1 MVEKKERR
9 TSLLPRIS
17 VTRPVT
23 VTMCLVGLMVIGLV
37 AYWRIPIQAWASGN
51 DWNRFW
57 VDVAQEN
64 ASVQER
70 FNTIALPMEQH
81 MRTVRE
87 LSDIYA
93 FAGDP
98 WAGVELKFH
107 RGTDMREAYVRVA
120 DRLEHAKLDLPEE
133 VRDRIKVYS
142 WNQETD
148 SEVIWT
154 GLSIP
159 EDIVNK
165 EQWVQTHVLDPIER
179 VDGVAKTSVWG
190 FENKEVLILV
200 DQERLRTHGIETHE
214 LVASLQQDNF
224 SLSGGHV
231 QEGGKRFYVRSLAHY
246 QSLKE
251 IEDIVVQSRYS
262 STQVRLKDVA
272 DVVYAAP
279 PQDRVWRVDGQR
291 NLGLDVYKESG
302 ENIVDLCK
310 RIVVKMEEIEAN
322 TPAAFRLFY
331 SEGKLIEDSM
341 DNLKI
346 TGLWG
351 GLFAALVLLFFLR
364 TLRMTALIT
373 LSIPLCVM
381 MTITVLYF
389 MGWTLNLLTMMG
401 LMVGVGMVVDNAIV
415 IVENIYR
422 LRAEGEDPRGASIH
436 GASEVGL
443 AITMATLTTVVVFLP
458 MMLMN
463 DSFDM
468 KFLLSKIG
476 MPVVFALVASLF
488 VALLFIPLAAQRFG
502 DVVVRP
508 DPKSIALVRRIYRRG
523 LNWVVH
529 HRRDAFLMVVVLFAT
544 IYFPYQNV
552 KKTDKMRFSS
562 NRVTVRMYGPNNFS
576 LEEMDK
582 IASDLEVY
590 VNERRDRYKIKNVMT
605 YFRRGYINLRMNI
618 EEDPH
623 QEWWY
628 AVYRWARV
636 LIGFPIDRWM
646 TRQEIID
653 ELNKDVPRYVGF
665 RVSVESR
672 NSGGR
677 DPYVGLYLY
686 GPDFEKLE
694 DMLGEVER
702 RLQQIPSVTSLQ
714 SDLEFGKDEIR
725 IRVNR
730 AQAKKHGIPAERIS
744 RTLAY
749 QLRGATLPRFQTD
762 DHEVNVQLILD
773 ESDRQSLVQLKN
785 FMFVT
790 DAGKK
795 LPLSSFAT
803 FEMTKGPSHIFRHN
817 GRNRLRVRVY
827 TTKDDMEGLYQEI
840 DRVMEGFTLP
850 RGYEW
855 NKGERYS
862 LYSRESQA
870 MTFAVIMAIVFVFL
884 LMGVLFE
891 SVILPFAVIFSIP
904 FSFLGVYWGL
914 WLTGTT
920 MDFMSNVG
928 AIVLIGVVVNNAIVL
943 VDMINRLRGAGM
955 DRMEAIMAAGH
966 NRFRPILMTTC
977 TTVFGLFPMAIGSS
991 TMMGMP
997 YAPLGIT
1004 MMGGLIV
1011 STALTLFV
1019 IPLFYVLLDDLRG
1032 SLKRIAAVSFQR
1044 SEPWVDDPAQ
1054 AAD

>member
-1 MVEKKERR
+1 MVNKNEKR

-57 VDVAQEN
+57 VDVATEN

-70 FNTIALPMEQH
+70 FNTIALPMERH

-120 DRLEHAKLDLPEE
+120 DRLEHARLDLPEE
-133 VRDRIKVYS
+133 VRDQIKVYS

-165 EQWVQTHVLDPIER
+165 EQWVQTHILDPIER
-179 VDGVAKTSVWG
+179 IDGVAKTSVWG

-262 STQVRLKDVA
+262 STQVRLRDVA

-279 PQDRVWRVDGQR
+279 PRERVWRVDGQR
-291 NLGLDVYKESG
+291 NLGLDIYKESG

-310 RIVVKMEEIEAN
+310 RIVMKMEEIEAN
-322 TPAAFRLFY
+322 TPAVFRLFY

-341 DNLKI
+341 DNLKV

-364 TLRMTALIT
+364 ALRMTALIT

-389 MGWTLNLLTMMG
+389 MGWSLNLLTMMG

-422 LRAEGEDPRGASIH
+422 LRAEGKDPSGASIH

-502 DVVVRP
+502 DAVVRP
-508 DPKSIALVRRIYRRG
+508 DPKSIAFVRRIYRRG
-523 LNWVVH
+523 LNWVIH
-529 HRRDAFLMVVVLFAT
+529 HRRDAFLMVLVLFAT

-552 KKTDKMRFSS
+552 KKTDQMRFSS
-562 NRVTVRMYGPNNFS
+562 NRVTIRMYGPNNFS
-576 LEEMDK
+576 LEEMDE

-605 YFRRGYINLRMNI
+605 YFRRGYINLRMNL

-628 AVYRWARV
+628 TVYRWARV

-653 ELNKDVPRYVGF
+653 ELNKEVPRYVGF

-677 DPYVGLYLY
+677 DPYVRVYLY

-773 ESDRQSLVQLKN
+773 ESDRQSLAQLKN

-790 DAGKK
+790 DTGEK

-803 FEMTKGPSHIFRHN
+803 FEITKGPGHIFRHN

-827 TTKDDMEGLYQEI
+827 TTKDDVEGLYQEI

-862 LYSRESQA
+862 QYSRESQA
-870 MTFAVIMAIVFVFL
+870 MTFAVIMAVVFVFL

-943 VDMINRLRGAGM
+943 VDMINRLRQAGM
-955 DRMEAIMAAGH
+955 DRAAAIMAAGH

-1032 SLKRIAAVSFQR
+1032 LLKRIAAVSFRR
-1044 SEPWVDDPAQ
+1044 SGSWADDPAQ

>member
-1 MVEKKERR
+1 MVEKKDKR

-64 ASVQER
+64 ASIQER
-70 FNTIALPMEQH
+70 FNTIALPMERH

-120 DRLEHAKLDLPEE
+120 DRLEHARLDLPEE

-179 VDGVAKTSVWG
+179 IDGVAKTSVWG

-200 DQERLRTHGIETHE
+200 DQERLRTHGIETYE

-262 STQVRLKDVA
+262 STQVRLRDVA

-279 PQDRVWRVDGQR
+279 PRDRVWRVDGQR

-322 TPAAFRLFY
+322 TPAVFRLFY

-341 DNLKI
+341 DNLKV

-364 TLRMTALIT
+364 ALRMTALIT

-389 MGWTLNLLTMMG
+389 MGWSLNLLTMMG

-443 AITMATLTTVVVFLP
+443 AIAMATLTTVVVFLP

-502 DVVVRP
+502 DVVVRS
-508 DPKSIALVRRIYRRG
+508 DPKSIAFVRRIYRRG
-523 LNWVVH
+523 LNWVIH
-529 HRRDAFLMVVVLFAT
+529 HRRDAFLMVLVLFAT
-544 IYFPYQNV
+544 IYFPMENV

-562 NRVTVRMYGPNNFS
+562 NRVTIRMYGPNNFS

-590 VNERRDRYKIKNVMT
+590 VNEQRDRYKIKNVMT
-605 YFRRGYINLRMNI
+605 YFRRGYINLRMNL

-636 LIGFPIDRWM
+636 LIGFPIEQWM

-653 ELNKDVPRYVGF
+653 ELNKEVPRYVGF

-677 DPYVGLYLY
+677 DPYVSVYLY

-790 DAGKK
+790 DTGEK

-803 FEMTKGPSHIFRHN
+803 FEITKGPGHIFRHN
-817 GRNRLRVRVY
+817 GRNRLRMRVY
-827 TTKDDMEGLYQEI
+827 TTKADVEGLYQEV
-840 DRVMEGFTLP
+840 DRVMDGFTLP

-855 NKGERYS
+855 NKGERHS
-862 LYSRESQA
+862 QYSRESQA
-870 MTFAVIMAIVFVFL
+870 MTFAVIMAVVFVFL

-943 VDMINRLRGAGM
+943 VDMINRLRQAGM
-955 DRMEAIMAAGH
+955 DRAAAIMAAGH

>member
-1 MVEKKERR
+1 MVEKNEKR

-57 VDVAQEN
+57 VDVATEN

-70 FNTIALPMEQH
+70 FYTIALPMERH

-120 DRLEHAKLDLPEE
+120 DRLEHARLDLPEE
-133 VRDRIKVYS
+133 VRDQIKVYS

-159 EDIVNK
+159 DDIVNK

-179 VDGVAKTSVWG
+179 IDGVAKTSVWG

-200 DQERLRTHGIETHE
+200 DQERLRTHSIETHE

-251 IEDIVVQSRYS
+251 IEDIVVQGRYS
-262 STQVRLKDVA
+262 SAQVRLKDVA

-322 TPAAFRLFY
+322 TPAVFRLFY

-341 DNLKI
+341 DNLKV

-364 TLRMTALIT
+364 ALRMTALIT

-389 MGWTLNLLTMMG
+389 MGWSLNLLTMMG

-422 LRAEGEDPRGASIH
+422 LRAEGEEPRGASIH

-488 VALLFIPLAAQRFG
+488 VALLFIPLASQRFG
-502 DVVVRP
+502 DAVVRS
-508 DPKSIALVRRIYRRG
+508 DPKSIAFVRRIYRRG
-523 LNWVVH
+523 LNWVIH
-529 HRRDAFLMVVVLFAT
+529 HRRDAFLVVLVLFAT

-552 KKTDKMRFSS
+552 KKTDQMRFSS
-562 NRVTVRMYGPNNFS
+562 NRVTIRMYGPNNFS

-605 YFRRGYINLRMNI
+605 YFRSGYINLRMNL

-628 AVYRWARV
+628 AVYRWACA

-653 ELNKDVPRYVGF
+653 ELNVEVPRYVGF

-672 NSGGR
+672 SSGGR
-677 DPYVGLYLY
+677 DPYVSVYLY

-694 DMLGEVER
+694 DVLGEVER

-730 AQAKKHGIPAERIS
+730 AQAKKHGISAERIS

-790 DAGKK
+790 DAGEK

-803 FEMTKGPSHIFRHN
+803 FEITKGPGHIFRHN

-827 TTKDDMEGLYQEI
+827 TTKDDVEGLYQEV
-840 DRVMEGFTLP
+840 DRVMDGFTLP

-862 LYSRESQA
+862 QYSRESQA

-943 VDMINRLRGAGM
+943 VDMINRLRQSGM
-955 DRMEAIMAAGH
+955 DRAAAIMAAGH

-1004 MMGGLIV
+1004 MMGGLMV

-1019 IPLFYVLLDDLRG
+1019 VPLFYVLLDDLRG
-1032 SLKRIAAVSFQR
+1032 LLKRIAAVSFQR
-1044 SEPWVDDPAQ
+1044 SGAWVDDPVQ

>member
-1 MVEKKERR
+1 MVEKNEKR

-57 VDVAQEN
+57 VDVATEN

-70 FNTIALPMEQH
+70 FNTIALPMERH

-120 DRLEHAKLDLPEE
+120 DRLEHARLDLPEE
-133 VRDRIKVYS
+133 VRDQIKVYS

-165 EQWVQTHVLDPIER
+165 EQWVQTHILDPIER
-179 VDGVAKTSVWG
+179 IDGVAKTSVWG

-200 DQERLRTHGIETHE
+200 DQERLRTHSIETHE

-251 IEDIVVQSRYS
+251 IENIVVQSRYS
-262 STQVRLKDVA
+262 SAQVRLRDVA

-279 PQDRVWRVDGQR
+279 PRDRVWRVDGQR
-291 NLGLDVYKESG
+291 NLGLDIYKESG

-322 TPAAFRLFY
+322 TPAVFRLFY

-341 DNLKI
+341 DNLKV

-364 TLRMTALIT
+364 ALRMTALIT

-389 MGWTLNLLTMMG
+389 MGWSLNLLTMMG

-422 LRAEGEDPRGASIH
+422 LRAEGEEPRGASIH

-502 DVVVRP
+502 DAVVRP
-508 DPKSIALVRRIYRRG
+508 DPKSIAFVRRIYRRG
-523 LNWVVH
+523 LNWVIH
-529 HRRDAFLMVVVLFAT
+529 HRRDAFLVVLVLFAT

-562 NRVTVRMYGPNNFS
+562 NRVTIRMYGPNNFS

-605 YFRRGYINLRMNI
+605 YFRRGYINLRMNL

-628 AVYRWARV
+628 AVYRWACNS
-636 LIGFPIDRWM
+636 IGFPIERWM

-653 ELNKDVPRYVGF
+653 ELNKEVPRYVGF

-672 NSGGR
+672 SSGGR
-677 DPYVGLYLY
+677 DPYVGVYLY

-790 DAGKK
+790 DAGEK

-803 FEMTKGPSHIFRHN
+803 FEITKGPGHIFRHN

-827 TTKDDMEGLYQEI
+827 TTKDDVEGLYQEV

-855 NKGERYS
+855 NKGERHS
-862 LYSRESQA
+862 QYSRESQA
-870 MTFAVIMAIVFVFL
+870 MTFAVIMAVVFVFL

-943 VDMINRLRGAGM
+943 VDMINRLRQVGM
-955 DRMEAIMAAGH
+955 DRTAAIMAAGY

-1032 SLKRIAAVSFQR
+1032 LLKRIASVSFRR
-1044 SEPWVDDPAQ
+1044 SEAWMDDPVQ

>member
-23 VTMCLVGLMVIGLV
+23 VTMCLVGLMVIGMV

-351 GLFAALVLLFFLR
+351 GLFAALLLLFFLR

-552 KKTDKMRFSS
+552 KKTDKMSFSS

>member
-1 MVEKKERR
+1 
-9 TSLLPRIS
+9 
-17 VTRPVT
+17 
-23 VTMCLVGLMVIGLV
+23 
-37 AYWRIPIQAWASGN
+37 
-51 DWNRFW
+51 
-57 VDVAQEN
+57 
-64 ASVQER
+64 
-70 FNTIALPMEQH
+70 
-81 MRTVRE
+81 
-87 LSDIYA
+87 
-93 FAGDP
+93 
-98 WAGVELKFH
+98 
-107 RGTDMREAYVRVA
+107 
-120 DRLEHAKLDLPEE
+120 
-133 VRDRIKVYS
+133 
-142 WNQETD
+142 
-148 SEVIWT
+148 
-154 GLSIP
+154 
-159 EDIVNK
+159 
-165 EQWVQTHVLDPIER
+165 
-179 VDGVAKTSVWG
+179 
-190 FENKEVLILV
+190 
-200 DQERLRTHGIETHE
+200 
-214 LVASLQQDNF
+214 
-224 SLSGGHV
+224 
-231 QEGGKRFYVRSLAHY
+231 
-246 QSLKE
+246 
-251 IEDIVVQSRYS
+251 
-262 STQVRLKDVA
+262 
-272 DVVYAAP
+272 
-279 PQDRVWRVDGQR
+279 
-291 NLGLDVYKESG
+291 
-302 ENIVDLCK
+302 
-310 RIVVKMEEIEAN
+310 
-322 TPAAFRLFY
+322 
-331 SEGKLIEDSM
+331 
-341 DNLKI
+341 
-346 TGLWG
+346 
-351 GLFAALVLLFFLR
+351 
-364 TLRMTALIT
+364 
-373 LSIPLCVM
+373 
-381 MTITVLYF
+381 
-389 MGWTLNLLTMMG
+389 
-401 LMVGVGMVVDNAIV
+401 MVVDNAIV

-502 DVVVRP
+502 DVVVRA
-508 DPKSIALVRRIYRRG
+508 DPKSIAFVRRIYRRG
-523 LNWVVH
+523 LNWVIH
-529 HRRDAFLMVVVLFAT
+529 HRRDAFLMVLVLFAT
-544 IYFPYQNV
+544 IYFPMENV

-562 NRVTVRMYGPNNFS
+562 NRVTIRMYGPNNFS

-590 VNERRDRYKIKNVMT
+590 VNEQRDRYKIKNVMT
-605 YFRRGYINLRMNI
+605 YFRRGYINLRMNL

-628 AVYRWARV
+628 AVYRWAHGV
-636 LIGFPIDRWM
+636 IGFPIEQWM

-653 ELNKDVPRYVGF
+653 ELNKEVPRYVGF

-677 DPYVGLYLY
+677 DPYVSVYLY

-790 DAGKK
+790 DAGEK

-803 FEMTKGPSHIFRHN
+803 FEITKGPGHIFRHN

-827 TTKDDMEGLYQEI
+827 TTKADVEGLYQEV

-855 NKGERYS
+855 NKGERHS

-870 MTFAVIMAIVFVFL
+870 MTFAVIMAVVFVFL

-943 VDMINRLRGAGM
+943 VDMINRLRQAGM
-955 DRMEAIMAAGH
+955 DRAAAIMAAGH

-1032 SLKRIAAVSFQR
+1032 LLKRIAAVSFQR

>member
-1 MVEKKERR
+1 MVEKNEKR

-120 DRLEHAKLDLPEE
+120 DRLEHARLDLPEE

-179 VDGVAKTSVWG
+179 IDGVAKTSVWG

-200 DQERLRTHGIETHE
+200 DQERLRTHGIETYE

-262 STQVRLKDVA
+262 STQVRLRDVA

-279 PQDRVWRVDGQR
+279 PRDRVWRVDGQR

-322 TPAAFRLFY
+322 TPAVFRLFY

-341 DNLKI
+341 DNLKV

-364 TLRMTALIT
+364 ALRMTALIT
-373 LSIPLCVM
+373 LSIPMCVM

-389 MGWTLNLLTMMG
+389 VGWSLNLLTMMG

-422 LRAEGEDPRGASIH
+422 LRGRG
-436 GASEVGL
+436 
-443 AITMATLTTVVVFLP
+443 
-458 MMLMN
+458 
-463 DSFDM
+463 
-468 KFLLSKIG
+468 
-476 MPVVFALVASLF
+476 
-488 VALLFIPLAAQRFG
+488 
-502 DVVVRP
+502 
-508 DPKSIALVRRIYRRG
+508 
-523 LNWVVH
+523 
-529 HRRDAFLMVVVLFAT
+529 
-544 IYFPYQNV
+544 
-552 KKTDKMRFSS
+552 
-562 NRVTVRMYGPNNFS
+562 
-576 LEEMDK
+576 
-582 IASDLEVY
+582 
-590 VNERRDRYKIKNVMT
+590 
-605 YFRRGYINLRMNI
+605 
-618 EEDPH
+618 
-623 QEWWY
+623 
-628 AVYRWARV
+628 
-636 LIGFPIDRWM
+636 
-646 TRQEIID
+646 
-653 ELNKDVPRYVGF
+653 
-665 RVSVESR
+665 
-672 NSGGR
+672 
-677 DPYVGLYLY
+677 
-686 GPDFEKLE
+686 
-694 DMLGEVER
+694 
-702 RLQQIPSVTSLQ
+702 
-714 SDLEFGKDEIR
+714 
-725 IRVNR
+725 
-730 AQAKKHGIPAERIS
+730 
-744 RTLAY
+744 
-749 QLRGATLPRFQTD
+749 
-762 DHEVNVQLILD
+762 
-773 ESDRQSLVQLKN
+773 
-785 FMFVT
+785 
-790 DAGKK
+790 
-795 LPLSSFAT
+795 
-803 FEMTKGPSHIFRHN
+803 
-817 GRNRLRVRVY
+817 
-827 TTKDDMEGLYQEI
+827 
-840 DRVMEGFTLP
+840 
-850 RGYEW
+850 
-855 NKGERYS
+855 
-862 LYSRESQA
+862 
-870 MTFAVIMAIVFVFL
+870 
-884 LMGVLFE
+884 
-891 SVILPFAVIFSIP
+891 
-904 FSFLGVYWGL
+904 
-914 WLTGTT
+914 
-920 MDFMSNVG
+920 
-928 AIVLIGVVVNNAIVL
+928 
-943 VDMINRLRGAGM
+943 
-955 DRMEAIMAAGH
+955 
-966 NRFRPILMTTC
+966 
-977 TTVFGLFPMAIGSS
+977 
-991 TMMGMP
+991 
-997 YAPLGIT
+997 
-1004 MMGGLIV
+1004 
-1011 STALTLFV
+1011 
-1019 IPLFYVLLDDLRG
+1019 
-1032 SLKRIAAVSFQR
+1032 
-1044 SEPWVDDPAQ
+1044 
-1054 AAD
+1054 

>member
-23 VTMCLVGLMVIGLV
+23 VTMCLVGLMVIGIV

-159 EDIVNK
+159 KDIVNK

-231 QEGGKRFYVRSLAHY
+231 REGGKRFYVRSLAHY

-310 RIVVKMEEIEAN
+310 RIVVKIEEIEAN
-322 TPAAFRLFY
+322 TPAVFRLFY

-341 DNLKI
+341 DNLKV

-476 MPVVFALVASLF
+476 IPVVFALVASLF

-552 KKTDKMRFSS
+552 KKTDKMSFSS

-636 LIGFPIDRWM
+636 SIGFPIERWM

-827 TTKDDMEGLYQEI
+827 TTKDDVEGLYQEI

>member
-23 VTMCLVGLMVIGLV
+23 VTMCLVGLMVIGMV

-476 MPVVFALVASLF
+476 IPVVFALVASLF

-636 LIGFPIDRWM
+636 LIGFPIERWM

-1032 SLKRIAAVSFQR
+1032 SLKRIAAASFQR

>member
-1 MVEKKERR
+1 MAEKNEKR

-57 VDVAQEN
+57 VDVATEN

-70 FNTIALPMEQH
+70 FNTIALPMERH

-120 DRLEHAKLDLPEE
+120 DRLEHARLDLPEE
-133 VRDRIKVYS
+133 VRDQIKVYS

-159 EDIVNK
+159 EDIVDK

-179 VDGVAKTSVWG
+179 IDGVAKTSVWG

-224 SLSGGHV
+224 SLSGGQV

-262 STQVRLKDVA
+262 SVQVRLRDVA

-279 PQDRVWRVDGQR
+279 PRDRVWRVDGQR

-310 RIVVKMEEIEAN
+310 RIVMKMEEIEAN
-322 TPAAFRLFY
+322 TPAVFRLFY

-341 DNLKI
+341 DNLKV

-364 TLRMTALIT
+364 ALRMTALIT

-389 MGWTLNLLTMMG
+389 MGWSLNLLTMMG

-422 LRAEGEDPRGASIH
+422 LRAEGKEPRGASIH

-508 DPKSIALVRRIYRRG
+508 DPKSIAFCPPHLSARFELGYSPSARCVSRG
-523 LNWVVH
+523 AGFVCYDLFSISE
-529 HRRDAFLMVVVLFAT
+529 REEDRSDAFF
-544 IYFPYQNV
+544 F
-552 KKTDKMRFSS
+552 
-562 NRVTVRMYGPNNFS
+562 
-576 LEEMDK
+576 
-582 IASDLEVY
+582 
-590 VNERRDRYKIKNVMT
+590 
-605 YFRRGYINLRMNI
+605 
-618 EEDPH
+618 
-623 QEWWY
+623 
-628 AVYRWARV
+628 
-636 LIGFPIDRWM
+636 
-646 TRQEIID
+646 
-653 ELNKDVPRYVGF
+653 
-665 RVSVESR
+665 ESR
-672 NSGGR
+672 N
-677 DPYVGLYLY
+677 
-686 GPDFEKLE
+686 
-694 DMLGEVER
+694 
-702 RLQQIPSVTSLQ
+702 
-714 SDLEFGKDEIR
+714 
-725 IRVNR
+725 
-730 AQAKKHGIPAERIS
+730 H
-744 RTLAY
+744 
-749 QLRGATLPRFQTD
+749 
-762 DHEVNVQLILD
+762 
-773 ESDRQSLVQLKN
+773 
-785 FMFVT
+785 
-790 DAGKK
+790 
-795 LPLSSFAT
+795 
-803 FEMTKGPSHIFRHN
+803 SH
-817 GRNRLRVRVY
+817 VR
-827 TTKDDMEGLYQEI
+827 
-840 DRVMEGFTLP
+840 
-850 RGYEW
+850 
-855 NKGERYS
+855 
-862 LYSRESQA
+862 SQ
-870 MTFAVIMAIVFVFL
+870 
-884 LMGVLFE
+884 
-891 SVILPFAVIFSIP
+891 
-904 FSFLGVYWGL
+904 
-914 WLTGTT
+914 
-920 MDFMSNVG
+920 
-928 AIVLIGVVVNNAIVL
+928 
-943 VDMINRLRGAGM
+943 
-955 DRMEAIMAAGH
+955 
-966 NRFRPILMTTC
+966 
-977 TTVFGLFPMAIGSS
+977 
-991 TMMGMP
+991 
-997 YAPLGIT
+997 
-1004 MMGGLIV
+1004 
-1011 STALTLFV
+1011 
-1019 IPLFYVLLDDLRG
+1019 
-1032 SLKRIAAVSFQR
+1032 
-1044 SEPWVDDPAQ
+1044 
-1054 AAD
+1054 

>member
-476 MPVVFALVASLF
+476 IPVVFALVASLF

-552 KKTDKMRFSS
+552 KKTDKMSFSS

>member
-1 MVEKKERR
+1 MTNKQTKS
-9 TSLLPRIS
+9 SLLPRIS
-17 VTRPVT
+17 IMRPVT

-70 FNTIALPMEQH
+70 FHTIALPMERH

-93 FAGDP
+93 FAGNP

-107 RGTDMREAYVRVA
+107 RGTDMRDAYTRVA

-159 EDIVNK
+159 EEIADK
-165 EQWVQTHVLDPIER
+165 EQWVQTHVIDPIER
-179 VDGVAKTSVWG
+179 IDGVAKTSIWG
-190 FENKEVLILV
+190 FEDKEVLILV
-200 DQERLRTHGIETHE
+200 DQERMRTHGIETHE

-224 SLSGGHV
+224 SLSAGHIR
-231 QEGGKRFYVRSLAHY
+231 EGGKRLYVRSLAHY
-246 QSLKE
+246 QSLTE
-251 IEDIVVQSRYS
+251 IETIAVQSRH
-262 STQVRLKDVA
+262 STRQVRLKDVA

-279 PQDRVWRVDGQR
+279 PRDRVWRVDGQR

-310 RIVVKMEEIEAN
+310 RVVGEMARIEAT

-341 DNLKI
+341 DNLKV

-364 TLRMTALIT
+364 AVRMTALIT

-381 MTITVLYF
+381 LTVTVLYF
-389 MGWTLNLLTMMG
+389 MGWSLNLLTMMG

-422 LRAEGEDPRGASIH
+422 LRASGEDARRASIY

-502 DVVVRP
+502 DVVVRA
-508 DPKSIALVRRIYRRG
+508 DPKSIAVARSLYGRC
-523 LNWVVH
+523 LNWAIH
-529 HRRDAFLMVVVLFAT
+529 HRRDAFLIALLLFAT
-544 IYFPYQNV
+544 IVFPIEKV
-552 KKTDKMRFSS
+552 KKTDKMSFSS
-562 NRVTVRMYGPNNFS
+562 NRVTIRMYGPNNFS

-582 IASDLEVY
+582 IARDLENY

-605 YFRRGYINLRMNI
+605 YFRRGYINLRMNL

-623 QEWWY
+623 RAWWY
-628 AVYRWARV
+628 AVYRWARKG
-636 LIGFPIDRWM
+636 IGFPVAQWM
-646 TRQEIID
+646 TRKAIID
-653 ELNKDVPRYVGF
+653 ELNRDVPRYVGF

-672 NSGGR
+672 SSGGR
-677 DPYVGLYLY
+677 DPYVSVYLY

-702 RLQQIPSVTSLQ
+702 RLQQIPAVTSLQ

-725 IRVNR
+725 IRINR
-730 AQAKKHGIPAERIS
+730 VQAKKHGIPAERIS

-762 DHEVNVQLILD
+762 DHEVDVQLILD

-785 FMFVT
+785 FTFVT
-790 DAGKK
+790 DAGEK

-803 FEMTKGPSHIFRHN
+803 FEITKGPSHIFRHN

-827 TTKDDMEGLYQEI
+827 TTKADIDGMYREI
-840 DRVMEGFTLP
+840 DDAMDGFTLP

-855 NKGERYS
+855 NKGERHS
-862 LYSRESQA
+862 EYSRESQA
-870 MTFAVIMAIVFVFL
+870 MTFAIVMAITFVFL

-891 SVILPFAVIFSIP
+891 SVILPFAVIFAIP
-904 FSFLGVYWGL
+904 FSFLGVYWAL

-920 MDFMSNVG
+920 MDFMANVG

-943 VDMINRLRGAGM
+943 VDMINRSRLSGM
-955 DRMEAIMAAGH
+955 DRTEAIRAAGH

-977 TTVFGLFPMAIGSS
+977 TTVFGLFPMAIGNS

-1019 IPLFYVLLDDLRG
+1019 IPLFYILLDDLRG
-1032 SLKRIAAVSFQR
+1032 ALKRIAALSFQR
-1044 SEPWVDDPAQ
+1044 STRWTDDAQ
-1054 AAD
+1054 TAD

>member
-1 MVEKKERR
+1 MVEKNEKR

-57 VDVAQEN
+57 VDVATEN

-70 FNTIALPMEQH
+70 FNTIALPMERH

-120 DRLEHAKLDLPEE
+120 DRLEHARLDLPEE

-159 EDIVNK
+159 EDIVDK

-179 VDGVAKTSVWG
+179 IDGVAKTSVWG

-224 SLSGGHV
+224 SLSGGQV

-251 IEDIVVQSRYS
+251 IEDIVVQGRYS
-262 STQVRLKDVA
+262 SAQVRLKDVA

-279 PQDRVWRVDGQR
+279 PRDRVWRVDGQR

-310 RIVVKMEEIEAN
+310 RIVGKMEEIEAN
-322 TPAAFRLFY
+322 TPAVFRLFY

-341 DNLKI
+341 VNLKV

-364 TLRMTALIT
+364 ALRMTALIT

-389 MGWTLNLLTMMG
+389 MGWSLNLLTMMG

-422 LRAEGEDPRGASIH
+422 LRAEGEEPRCASIH

-502 DVVVRP
+502 DAVVRS
-508 DPKSIALVRRIYRRG
+508 DPKSIAFVRRIYRRG
-523 LNWVVH
+523 LNWVIH
-529 HRRDAFLMVVVLFAT
+529 HRRDAFLVVLVLFAT

-552 KKTDKMRFSS
+552 KKTDQMRFSS
-562 NRVTVRMYGPNNFS
+562 NRVTIRMYGPKNFS

-590 VNERRDRYKIKNVMT
+590 VNEQRDRYKIRNVMT
-605 YFRRGYINLRMNI
+605 YFRRGYINLRMNL

-628 AVYRWARV
+628 AVYRWIGN
-636 LIGFPIDRWM
+636 LIGFPIERWM

-653 ELNKDVPRYVGF
+653 ELNKEVPRYVGF

-677 DPYVGLYLY
+677 DPYVSVYLY

-785 FMFVT
+785 FMFVA
-790 DAGKK
+790 DSGEK

-803 FEMTKGPSHIFRHN
+803 FEVAKGPGHIFRHN

-827 TTKDDMEGLYQEI
+827 TTKDDVEGLYQEV

-855 NKGERYS
+855 NKGERHS
-862 LYSRESQA
+862 QYSRESQA

-943 VDMINRLRGAGM
+943 VDMINRLRQAGM
-955 DRMEAIMAAGH
+955 DRAAAIMAAGH

-1019 IPLFYVLLDDLRG
+1019 VPLFYVLLDDLRG

-1044 SEPWVDDPAQ
+1044 SERWGDDPAQ

>member
-23 VTMCLVGLMVIGLV
+23 VTMCLVGLMVIGIV

-148 SEVIWT
+148 FEVIWT

-159 EDIVNK
+159 KDIVNK

-231 QEGGKRFYVRSLAHY
+231 REGGKRFYVRSLAHY

-310 RIVVKMEEIEAN
+310 RIVVKIEEIEAN
-322 TPAAFRLFY
+322 TPAVFRLFY

-341 DNLKI
+341 DNLKV

-476 MPVVFALVASLF
+476 IPVVFALVASLF

-552 KKTDKMRFSS
+552 KKTDKMSFSS

-636 LIGFPIDRWM
+636 SIGFPIERWM

-827 TTKDDMEGLYQEI
+827 TTKDDVEGLYQEI

>member
-1 MVEKKERR
+1 MVEKNEKR

-57 VDVAQEN
+57 VDVATEN

-70 FNTIALPMEQH
+70 FNTIALPMERH

-120 DRLEHAKLDLPEE
+120 DRLEHARLDLPEE
-133 VRDRIKVYS
+133 VRDQIKVYS

-165 EQWVQTHVLDPIER
+165 EQWVQTHILDPIER
-179 VDGVAKTSVWG
+179 IDGVAKTSVWG

-200 DQERLRTHGIETHE
+200 DQERLRTHSIETHE

-251 IEDIVVQSRYS
+251 IENIVVQSRYS
-262 STQVRLKDVA
+262 SAQVRLRDVA

-279 PQDRVWRVDGQR
+279 PRDRVWRVDGQR
-291 NLGLDVYKESG
+291 NLGLDIYKESG

-310 RIVVKMEEIEAN
+310 RIVMKMEDIEAN
-322 TPAAFRLFY
+322 TPAVFRLFY

-341 DNLKI
+341 DNLKV

-364 TLRMTALIT
+364 ALRMTALIT

-389 MGWTLNLLTMMG
+389 MGWSLNLLTMMG

-422 LRAEGEDPRGASIH
+422 LRAEGKDPRGASIY

-502 DVVVRP
+502 DAVVRP
-508 DPKSIALVRRIYRRG
+508 DPKSIAFVRRIYRRG
-523 LNWVVH
+523 LNWVIH
-529 HRRDAFLMVVVLFAT
+529 HRRDAFLVVLVLFAT

-605 YFRRGYINLRMNI
+605 YFRRGYINLRMNL

-628 AVYRWARV
+628 AVYRWAGN
-636 LIGFPIDRWM
+636 LTGFPIERWM

-653 ELNKDVPRYVGF
+653 ELNKEVPRYVGF

-672 NSGGR
+672 SSGGR
-677 DPYVGLYLY
+677 DPYVGVYLY

-790 DAGKK
+790 DAGEK
-795 LPLSSFAT
+795 LLLSSFAT
-803 FEMTKGPSHIFRHN
+803 FEITKGPGHIFRHN

-827 TTKDDMEGLYQEI
+827 TTKDDVEGLYQEV

-855 NKGERYS
+855 NKGERHS
-862 LYSRESQA
+862 QYSRESQA
-870 MTFAVIMAIVFVFL
+870 MTFAVIMAVVFVFL

-943 VDMINRLRGAGM
+943 VDMINRLRQAGM
-955 DRMEAIMAAGH
+955 DRATAIMAAGH

-1032 SLKRIAAVSFQR
+1032 LLKRIAAVSFRR
-1044 SEPWVDDPAQ
+1044 SEAWMDDPVQ

>member
-552 KKTDKMRFSS
+552 KKTDKMSFSS

-636 LIGFPIDRWM
+636 LIGFPIERWM

-1032 SLKRIAAVSFQR
+1032 SLKRIAAASFQR